1 MAAHFTQQKTRNTFG
16 AKSFGVLAGVTINI
30 LLAAGTSLAG
40 STEDANYKYVPLA
53 IESKLYGTIKKLPA
67 GHVGTWIVNS
77 REILITGKT
86 KISEEYGKAEITHRL
101 IFERFYRTA
110 AVRGTEGSGLG
121 LSIVKSIVEAHD
133 GEISVISEPG
143 NWSRFTLTLPSA

>member
-1 MAAHFTQQKTRNTFG
+1 MAAHCTQQKIRNTFG
-16 AKSFGVLAGVTINI
+16 AKTFGVLAGVTINI

-40 STEDANYKYVPLA
+40 STEDTNYKYVPLA

-86 KISEEYGKAEITHRL
+86 KISEEYGKAVVGAYVEVEGTNTGKV
-101 IFERFYRTA
+101 FTA
-110 AVRGTEGSGLG
+110 SK
-121 LSIVKSIVEAHD
+121 IVVKRA
-133 GEISVISEPG
+133 
-143 NWSRFTLTLPSA
+143 RQ